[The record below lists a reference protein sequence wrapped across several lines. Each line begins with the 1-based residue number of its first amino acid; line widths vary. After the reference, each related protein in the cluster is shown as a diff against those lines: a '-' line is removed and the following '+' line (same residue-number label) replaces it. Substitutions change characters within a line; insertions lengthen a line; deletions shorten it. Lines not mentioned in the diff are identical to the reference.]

1 MNFRGVFVCVFA
13 CLVSFAEVP
22 QRTHEEQPPDASD
35 VRLPSGKMQKDEI
48 LKADHEKN
56 LEDAAK
62 LAKMAEDLRAGIEK
76 SDHNVLSVDLLKQT
90 EEIEKL
96 ARRIRSRMRKF

>member
-1 MNFRGVFVCVFA
+1 MNFRGVFLCVFA
-13 CLVSFAEVP
+13 CLVSFAAVP
-22 QRTHEEQPPDASD
+22 QRTHGEQSSDAPD

-62 LAKMAEDLRAGIEK
+62 LAKMAEDLRAAIEK
-76 SDHNVLSVDLLKQT
+76 SDHNVLSVELLKQT

>member
-1 MNFRGVFVCVFA
+1 MKFRALFICFFA
-13 CLVSFAEVP
+13 CLVSFAAA
-22 QRTHEEQPPDASD
+22 QQHTGEEQRAEPAD
-35 VRLPSGKMQKDEI
+35 VRLPSGKLQKDEI

-56 LEDAAK
+56 VEDAAK
-62 LAKMAEDLRAGIEK
+62 LAKLADDLRAGIEK

>member
-1 MNFRGVFVCVFA
+1 MNFRSVFVCIFA
-13 CLVSFAEVP
+13 CLVPFTAVSQQTGEE
-22 QRTHEEQPPDASD
+22 QRTEPSD

-62 LAKMAEDLRAGIEK
+62 LAKMAEELRAGLEK
-76 SDHNVLSVDLLKQT
+76 SDHNVLSLDLLKQA

>member
-1 MNFRGVFVCVFA
+1 MRLRGVFVCIFA
-13 CLVSFAEVP
+13 CLVSFAEP
-22 QRTHEEQPPDASD
+22 QHTHEEQPPDASD
-35 VRLPSGKMQKDEI
+35 VRLPNGKMQKDEI

-62 LAKMAEDLRAGIEK
+62 LAKMAEDLRAAIEK

-96 ARRIRSRMRKF
+96 ARRIR

>member
-1 MNFRGVFVCVFA
+1 MRGLVLVVLL
-13 CLVSFAEVP
+13 CLASSAAPSQEPPPEERRAEP
-22 QRTHEEQPPDASD
+22 SD

-62 LAKMAEDLRAGIEK
+62 LAKMAEDLRASLEK
-76 SDHNVLSVDLLKQT
+76 TDHNVLSVDLLKQT

-96 ARRIRSRMRKF
+96 AKRIRSRMRKF